1 MATDSP
7 GRCPICGYEF
17 AEDAPGL
24 DMLNSTTSEC
34 AKCHR
39 IIKVSGESKPGQ
51 EFERELP

>member
-1 MATDSP
+1 MENRTP
-7 GRCPICGYEF
+7 EICPVCGYEF
-17 AEDAPGL
+17 AEDKPGL

-39 IIKVSGESKPGQ
+39 IIKVSGESQPGK